1 MNFLAPFAFLFAAT
15 LPVVIVF
22 YMLKRRRTVRLV
34 SSTILW
40 QKFLA
45 ETQANA
51 PFQKLRNN
59 WLLLLQL
66 LLLALAVFALARP
79 YFAATTQ
86 EPGLVVV
93 ILDGSASMQARD
105 ESPTRFEAARKEAL
119 KLVDGLKDTDQMI
132 VVLSA
137 GNTVVRQSP
146 TAEKTTLRR
155 ALEECQPGDT
165 PTRVEEAFKLAQTLS
180 KNRSNV
186 EVHFFSDGAIPAAEN
201 LTAIKLPVVYHQFGK
216 RANNAGITA
225 MDVRP
230 HPEDPSQRVVFA
242 SVFNASTN
250 AQTVSAELRFNG
262 QFIDSKVLNLPARE
276 AASTVFAAEQKQSG
290 TYTLKLK
297 ADDDLAVDN
306 EVSIISKMPR
316 PVKVLLVSVG
326 NRFMESAIRVL
337 PNVEVSTASQLTA
350 GGKGYDIVVL
360 DRVTPV
366 TQPEVNTLAWNIG
379 NTNWFESWRTV
390 ENPVVVDWNAN
401 HPLMRFVTFDNVRVY
416 QTLGVKAPKWGLVL
430 VEAQQTP
437 LLIAGEKGRQ
447 RLVWV
452 GFDSLESEWPLR
464 NSFIIFMANSMDW
477 LNPQQTDA
485 SQFTLQAGTAFRQPL
500 FATVDS
506 ATVTLP
512 KGDKKEV
519 KLGEQAKEFIW
530 GETYRVGSYKVNHGT
545 NEMAFT
551 VNLMDPAES
560 DITPRSQVP
569 VGAAGSV
576 TATNS
581 IRANLEYWRWFV
593 MAALGVLLFE
603 WWYYHRRTV

>member
-59 WLLLLQL
+59 WLLILQL
-66 LLLALAVFALARP
+66 LMLALAVFALARP
-79 YFAATTQ
+79 YFATTTK
-86 EPGLVVV
+86 ETGLVVV

-105 ESPTRFEAARKEAL
+105 ESPSRFEAARKEAL

-132 VVLSA
+132 VLLSA

-146 TAEKTTLRR
+146 TAEKSTLRR
-155 ALEECQPGDT
+155 VLEECQPGDT
-165 PTRVEEAFKLAQTLS
+165 PTRVEEAFKLAQTLA
-180 KNRSNV
+180 KNRAHV

-201 LTAIKLPVVYHQFGK
+201 LSSIKLPVVYHQFGK

-230 HPEDPSQRVVFA
+230 HPEDASQRVVFA

-276 AASTVFAAEQKQSG
+276 ASSTVFAAEQKQSG

-297 ADDDLAVDN
+297 SDDDLAADN
-306 EVSIISKMPR
+306 EASIISKMPR
-316 PVKVLLVSVG
+316 PVKVLLVSGG
-326 NRFMESAIRVL
+326 NRFLESAIRVL
-337 PNVEVSTASQLTA
+337 PNVELNTASQLLT
-350 GGKGYDIVVL
+350 GGKGFDIVVL
-360 DRVTPV
+360 DGVTPV
-366 TQPEVNTLAWNIG
+366 TQPEVNTLAWKVAT
-379 NTNWFESWRTV
+379 TNWFESWRTV
-390 ENPVVVDWNAN
+390 ENPDIVDWNAN
-401 HPLMRFVTFDNVRVY
+401 HPLMRFVTFDDVRVY
-416 QTLGVKAPKWGLVL
+416 STLAVKAPKWGLVL

-437 LLIAGEKGRQ
+437 LVIAGEKGRQ

-452 GFDSLESEWPLR
+452 GFDSLESQLPLR
-464 NSFIIFMANSMDW
+464 HSFIIFMANAMDW

-485 SQFTLQAGTAFRQPL
+485 SQFTLQAGNAFRQPL
-500 FATVDS
+500 FENVAT
-506 ATVTLP
+506 ATVTTP
-512 KGDKKEV
+512 KGDKREL
-519 KLGEQAKEFIW
+519 KLGDQAKELIW
-530 GETYRVGSYKVNHGT
+530 SETYRVGLYKANYGT
-545 NEMAFT
+545 NETSFT

-569 VGAAGSV
+569 VGAQGAV
-576 TATNS
+576 AATTS
-581 IRANLEYWRWFV
+581 KRANLEYWRWFA
-593 MAALGVLLFE
+593 MGALAVLMFE

>member
-34 SSTILW
+34 SSTLLW

-59 WLLLLQL
+59 WLLILQL
-66 LLLALAVFALARP
+66 LMLALAVFALARP

-105 ESPTRFEAARKEAL
+105 ESPNRFEAARKEAL

-132 VVLSA
+132 VLLSA

-146 TAEKTTLRR
+146 TAEKSTLRR
-155 ALEECQPGDT
+155 VLAECQPGDT
-165 PTRVEEAFKLAQTLS
+165 PTRVEEAFKLAQTLA
-180 KNRSNV
+180 KNRANV
-186 EVHFFSDGAIPAAEN
+186 EVHFFSDGAIPVAEN
-201 LTAIKLPVVYHQFGK
+201 LTSIKLPVIYHQFGK

-230 HPEDPSQRVVFA
+230 HPEDPAQRVVFA

-250 AQTVSAELRFNG
+250 TQTVSAELRFNG
-262 QFIDSKVLNLPARE
+262 QFVDTKVLNLPARE
-276 AASTVFAAEQKQSG
+276 AASTVFAVEQKQSG

-297 ADDDLAVDN
+297 SDDDLAADN
-306 EVSIISKMPR
+306 EASIISKMPR
-316 PVKVLLVSVG
+316 PVKVLLVTGG
-326 NRFMESAIRVL
+326 NRFLEKALRSAA
-337 PNVEVSTASQLTA
+337 NVELSTASQLNS
-350 GGKGYDIVVL
+350 GGRGYDIVVL
-360 DRVTPV
+360 DAITPLSV
-366 TQPEVNTLAWNIG
+366 PEVNTLAIRVG
-379 NTNWFESWRTV
+379 STNWFESWRTV
-390 ENPVVVDWNAN
+390 EAPVIVDWNAN
-401 HPLMRFVTFDNVRVY
+401 HPLMRFVTWDNV
-416 QTLGVKAPKWGLVL
+416 QIAETLAVKSPSWGLVL

-437 LLIAGEKGRQ
+437 LVIAGERGRQ
-447 RLVWV
+447 RMVWV
-452 GFDSLESEWPLR
+452 GFDSLQSTWPLR
-464 NSFIIFMANSMDW
+464 VSFPIFMANAMEW
-477 LNPQQTDA
+477 LNPQQSDA
-485 SQFTLQAGTAFRQPL
+485 SQFTLQAGNAFRQPL
-500 FATVDS
+500 FTMVET
-506 ATVTLP
+506 ATVTTP

-519 KLGEQAKEFIW
+519 KLGEQAKELIW
-530 GETYRVGSYKVNHGT
+530 AETYQVGAYKVSYGT
-545 NEMAFT
+545 NEASFT

-569 VGAAGSV
+569 VGDHGTTADV
-576 TATNS
+576 TTR
-581 IRANLEYWRWFV
+581 RANLEYWRWF
-593 MAALGVLLFE
+593 AIGALAVLMFE
-603 WWYYHRRTV
+603 WWYYHRRTA